1 MQIITGLELR
11 AYNLAKNAER
21 VANAANSVIF
31 NENSRENVAD
41 LGENGK
47 KFTPSV
53 WRDFQNGEFQSEIHG
68 ESGENQSENA
78 GAWDFPQASFSVRER
93 LQDKT
98 RDLNNLADLLLKE
111 AFAVAGGVK

>member
-11 AYNLAKNAER
+11 AYSLAKNAER
-21 VANAANSVIF
+21 VANAANSVNF

-68 ESGENQSENA
+68 ENA

-98 RDLNNLADLLLKE
+98 QALNNLADLLLKE
-111 AFAVAGGVK
+111 AFASVGGVK